1 MISEK
6 SANKIATSSAQTD
19 DSKASRIFGLLPVST
34 ISKNKI
40 KIPSPKSI
48 YLLNND
54 SDKIDSIQ
62 KTSIVINN
70 SDCSNVN
77 VNGGNSSAVI
87 INNISNQHIGNVED
101 EQMNKVQE
109 NSLPSVNSSNE
120 ISIVFHSKNQNM
132 SKTLICLD
140 YKDSY
145 ETVTHS
151 KESPILIKDSEK
163 TVKNPD
169 KNKVSK
175 PFVESLIS
183 KILNDPYSSHLL
195 YGLEMGTIT
204 NVIES
209 SFSRLCAGKFNLNTK
224 TIKDSETEKILLK
237 HLHDVIK
244 TERNKISETDTQ
256 MNVNIQSYTQQDTS
270 EYSEFSSSNRSYHA
284 MGNGNF
290 TFDSNKLLYLRQNCD
305 KKIRF

>member
-1 MISEK
+1 MAK
-6 SANKIATSSAQTD
+6 KIATSSAQTD

-40 KIPSPKSI
+40 KILSPKSI

-87 INNISNQHIGNVED
+87 IKNISNQHIENVKD

-140 YKDSY
+140 YKDNY
-145 ETVTHS
+145 ETLTHS

-163 TVKNPD
+163 NAKNPD
-169 KNKVSK
+169 EHKVSK

-183 KILNDPYSSHLL
+183 KILNDPYLSHLL

-224 TIKDSETEKILLK
+224 TVKDSETEKMLLK

-256 MNVNIQSYTQQDTS
+256 LNVNIQSYTQQDTS
-270 EYSEFSSSNRSYHA
+270 EYSEFSSSNRSYHVK
-284 MGNGNF
+284 GNGNS

-305 KKIRF
+305 DKFSVLRF